1 VRAGRGFERGGR
13 FVSKSRQKR
22 LCELGAW
29 RKADPH
35 LQNLNA
41 CMSLMQV

>member
-1 VRAGRGFERGGR
+1 VRVGRGFERGVR
-13 FVSKSRQKR
+13 SVRKSRQKR
-22 LCELGAW
+22 LRELGAW